1 MVEKNHFRDVFAR
14 IIAHATRVQQ
24 RLAAYPRI
32 VASTENVK
40 GNRGQLEQKYEL
52 DSLVILNSLLCLN
65 FIEACI
71 AESIRGLLDLLQHVQ

>member
-14 IIAHATRVQQ
+14 IIAHATLVQQ
-24 RLAAYPRI
+24 LVLAAYPRI

-40 GNRGQLEQKYEL
+40 GNRGQLDQKYEL

-71 AESIRGLLDLLQHVQ
+71 VESIRGLLDFQHV